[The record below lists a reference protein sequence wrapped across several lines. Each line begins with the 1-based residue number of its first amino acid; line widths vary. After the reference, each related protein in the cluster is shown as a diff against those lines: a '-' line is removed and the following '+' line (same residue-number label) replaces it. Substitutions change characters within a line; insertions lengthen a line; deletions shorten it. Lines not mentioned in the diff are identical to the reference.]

1 MNVMRRRCSVRVSAF
16 MAIAMMAGLFTAPA
30 AQAQWA
36 VIDVAAIKQLVVQV
50 NYWKQQVS
58 GMQNQLNQLK
68 QTHSALTGG
77 RGMELLLPTSA
88 AQRNYLPPDWAEML
102 KVLDGSSAQYGA
114 LSGAVAAAIAAR
126 AVLDSAQ
133 LAGLG
138 QAERDS
144 VLRARQAA
152 AANAVMAQRAYA
164 NAGQR
169 FAALQSLVQ
178 AVGNA
183 PDAKAIADLQG
194 RIAAEEAM
202 LGNEQAKLATLA
214 QAAQAEQWAQ
224 ALQLREAALAG
235 HGQFQSR
242 LHPVLPK

>member
-1 MNVMRRRCSVRVSAF
+1 MSNKKRWLVGVVLGWLLVM
-16 MAIAMMAGLFTAPA
+16 PP

-36 VIDVAAIKQLVVQV
+36 VIDVAAVQQLFVQV
-50 NYWKQQVS
+50 SYWKQQIV

-77 RGMELLLPTSA
+77 RGMQALVPTSE
-88 AQRNYLPPDWAEML
+88 AQRNYLPQDWTDML
-102 KVLDGSSAQYGA
+102 KVLDGGGGQYSALTDA
-114 LSGAVAAAIAAR
+114 VVAAMQAR
-126 AVLDSAQ
+126 AVLDDAR

-144 VLRARQAA
+144 VMHARQSASAA
-152 AANAVMAQRAYA
+152 LVMTERASQNAA
-164 NAGQR
+164 QR
-169 FAALQSLVQ
+169 FAALQALVT

-183 PDAKAIADLQG
+183 PDAKAIADLQA

-202 LGNEQAKLATLA
+202 LSNEQAKLATLF

-224 ALQLREAALAG
+224 AAQLREAAIAG
-235 HGQFQSR
+235 HGQFEDR
-242 LHPVLPK
+242 LHPTLPQ